1 MKLLHVEDLR
11 VNHVSSPLHPV
22 KLGHNLQGKTRP
34 TSKTLAIND
43 EYGVERVEN
52 HLICHSLVEFVRKE
66 WSFNAYSL
74 L

>member
-1 MKLLHVEDLR
+1 MREPCFFSTIAHKIRAR
-11 VNHVSSPLHPV
+11 VARGNSI
-22 KLGHNLQGKTRP
+22 NIR
-34 TSKTLAIND
+34 TLAIND

-52 HLICHSLVEFVRKE
+52 HLICHSLVEFVREE